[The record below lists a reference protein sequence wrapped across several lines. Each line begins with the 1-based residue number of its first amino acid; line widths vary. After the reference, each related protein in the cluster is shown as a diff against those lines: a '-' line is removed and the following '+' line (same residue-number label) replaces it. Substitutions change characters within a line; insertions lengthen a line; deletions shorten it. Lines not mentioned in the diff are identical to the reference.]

1 MKIFGEKKT
10 YEVINIYLE
19 IQRKKS
25 HINFGVYQE
34 LFFSPFSFES
44 RFSLP
49 NNIFL
54 ILCFLL
60 EVWTP

>member
-44 RFSLP
+44 HVFLFQITFSLYYA
-49 NNIFL
+49 FY
-54 ILCFLL
+54 
-60 EVWTP
+60 